1 MTTWLAFCWRN
12 KKWTGP
18 TVLVLAAIATGL
30 VVWQWP
36 QISSSYLSTRDLLSR
51 SLGFGFLL
59 PLLWAATLTLAI
71 WKMRF
76 LLKARFINRWLAAL
90 LGTFALWGA
99 LAFFPAD
106 SGLLNEYTLGGHIG
120 RSLKGSSD
128 LIGVLRLAGAT
139 AFALVLAFPLG
150 SRRFSKYAAEKLHLA
165 AVTIRPHI
173 ARLFRKLG
181 SMRAERARRR
191 AERAQM
197 KEEIALASLAAYN
210 LKEDSS
216 KPRITVQ
223 EAPVPRVVVNPRNA
237 SSASRSLEMGVV
249 EAPPRPAARPAR
261 EPVVERE
268 LAEQPAPVAAKPERA
283 SKVAP
288 LNLEIQTP
296 RAPLRLEDWKLPP
309 VTLLTEAPAESQEP
323 GVDQEKTSSLIENTL
338 SEYGIEVNVAE
349 VKIGPVVTMFGL
361 VPGWVRRSRQA
372 RAKAA
377 EGEDAQANAGD
388 RTRVR
393 VDSIVAREKDLALA
407 LAAPSLRIEAPI
419 PGASLVGIEV
429 PNARP
434 ASVTLRGVMET
445 VPYKS
450 LLEKSK
456 LALALGLGSG
466 GEVAVADLA
475 RMPHLLIAG
484 STGSGKSVCI
494 NTVISCMIMQN
505 SPWETRLLL
514 IDPKRVELTPYN
526 GIPHLIIPVVV
537 EPEVAV
543 QSLRGLVQE
552 MLSRYKLLE
561 EAGARNIAS
570 YNQDLPPEEQ
580 MPFIVVAV
588 DELADL
594 MMAAPHDIEHSIIRL
609 AQLGRATGIHM
620 IVATQR
626 PSVNVVTGLIKA
638 NFPGR
643 ISFAVAS
650 QIDSRTILDAAGAEK
665 LLGRGD
671 MLFQP
676 PDGPK
681 PTRIQGAFLSDTDIE
696 EVVKHWQ
703 GQRGPLPPPIPLEGG
718 EPLTGGGGGQPS
730 GGDHGDDLME
740 KAWEI
745 ATSHNRLSTSLLQ
758 RRLRIGYPR
767 AARLMDL
774 LEEEGVIGP
783 GEAGKSRDVL
793 VSRGKRPGPE
803 D

>member
-1 MTTWLAFCWRN
+1 MTTWWAFCWRN
-12 KKWTGP
+12 QKWTGP
-18 TVLVLAAIATGL
+18 SVLVLAALATGL
-30 VVWQWP
+30 VLWQWP
-36 QISSSYLSTRDLLSR
+36 QISSGYISTRDLLSR

-59 PLLWAATLTLAI
+59 PLLWAAVLALAI

-76 LLKARFINRWLAAL
+76 LLKARLINRWLAAF
-90 LGTFALWGA
+90 LGTLVLWGA
-99 LAFFPAD
+99 LAFFSAD
-106 SGLLNEYTLGGHIG
+106 SGLLKEYTLGGHIG

-128 LIGVLRLAGAT
+128 LLGAFRLAGAT
-139 AFALVLAFPLG
+139 ALTLALAFPFG

-165 AVTIRPHI
+165 AVAIRSHI
-173 ARLFRKLG
+173 ARLFRKL
-181 SMRAERARRR
+181 SAMRAERAQRR
-191 AERAQM
+191 ED
-197 KEEIALASLAAYN
+197 IAVASLAAYA
-210 LKEDSS
+210 LEEDSS

-223 EAPVPRVVVNPRNA
+223 EAPAPRVVVNPRIA
-237 SSASRSLEMGVV
+237 SSPSRPLEMGVV
-249 EAPPRPAARPAR
+249 EAPLRPGARPAR
-261 EPVVERE
+261 EPIVERE
-268 LAEQPAPVAAKPERA
+268 LAKQPTPEAAKPERA
-283 SKVAP
+283 PKV
-288 LNLEIQTP
+288 
-296 RAPLRLEDWKLPP
+296 APLRLEDWKLPP
-309 VTLLTEAPAESQEP
+309 VTLLAEAPAESQEP

-372 RAKAA
+372 KGKDA
-377 EGEDAQANAGD
+377 EGEDAQANTGD

-456 LALALGLGSG
+456 LALGLGLGSG

-484 STGSGKSVCI
+484 ATGSGKSVCM

-526 GIPHLIIPVVV
+526 GIPHLISPVVV

-543 QSLRGLVQE
+543 QSLRGMVQE
-552 MLSRYKLLE
+552 MFSRYKLLE

-570 YNQDLPPEEQ
+570 YNRDLPPEEQ

-594 MMAAPHDIEHSIIRL
+594 MMAAPRDIENSIIRL

-703 GQRGPLPPPIPLEGG
+703 EQHGPLPPPISLEGG
-718 EPLTGGGGGQPS
+718 EPITNGGGQPN

-783 GEAGKSRDVL
+783 GEPGKSRDVL
-793 VSRGKRPGPE
+793 VNRGRRPGPE

>member
-18 TVLVLAAIATGL
+18 SVLVLAALATGL

-36 QISSSYLSTRDLLSR
+36 LISSSYTSNRNLLSR
-51 SLGFGFLL
+51 SLGYGFLP
-59 PLLWAATLTLAI
+59 PLLWVAALALSI

-76 LLKARFINRWLAAL
+76 LLKARLINRWLAAL
-90 LGTFALWGA
+90 LGTLVVWGV
-99 LAFFPAD
+99 LAYFSAD
-106 SGLLNEYTLGGHIG
+106 SGILKEYTLGGHIG
-120 RSLKGSSD
+120 RSIKGSSD
-128 LIGVLRLAGAT
+128 VLGVFRLAGLA
-139 AFALVLAFPLG
+139 ALVLGLAFPLG
-150 SRRFSKYAAEKLHLA
+150 SRQFSKYAVDKAHLA
-165 AVTIRPHI
+165 ATTIEPHI
-173 ARLFRKLG
+173 GRLFRKLG
-181 SMRAERARRR
+181 AMRAERAQKR
-191 AERAQM
+191 AAAR
-197 KEEIALASLAAYN
+197 LAAAVEPEAATN
-210 LKEDSS
+210 GRRVERG
-216 KPRITVQ
+216 KPTITVQ
-223 EAPVPRVVVNPRNA
+223 EAPVPRVIVNRRVT
-237 SSASRSLEMGVV
+237 SSPSMSLEMRGV
-249 EAPPRPAARPAR
+249 ETPLRPNARPKS

-268 LAEQPAPVAAKPERA
+268 WASQPGSEAAEPEAMPLRPEVQIPRA
-283 SKVAP
+283 SV
-288 LNLEIQTP
+288 N
-296 RAPLRLEDWKLPP
+296 LEDWILPP
-309 VTLLTEAPAESQEP
+309 VTLLAEAPAESQEP

-372 RAKAA
+372 RGKAA
-377 EGEDAQANAGD
+377 EGEDAQANTGD

-570 YNQDLPPEEQ
+570 YNQDLPPEKQ

-718 EPLTGGGGGQPS
+718 EPLTGGGGQPN
-730 GGDHGDDLME
+730 GGDYGDDLME

-783 GEAGKSRDVL
+783 GEPGKSRDVL
-793 VSRGKRPGPE
+793 VSRGRRPGPE

>member
-12 KKWTGP
+12 QKWTGP
-18 TVLVLAAIATGL
+18 SVLVLAALATGL
-30 VVWQWP
+30 VLWQWP
-36 QISSSYLSTRDLLSR
+36 QISSGYISTRDLLSR

-59 PLLWAATLTLAI
+59 PLLWAAALALAI
-71 WKMRF
+71 WKIRF

-90 LGTFALWGA
+90 LGTFVLWGA
-99 LAFFPAD
+99 LAYFPAD
-106 SGLLNEYTLGGHIG
+106 SGLLKEYTLGGHIA

-128 LIGVLRLAGAT
+128 LLGVFRLAGAT
-139 AFALVLAFPLG
+139 ALTLVLAFPLG
-150 SRRFSKYAAEKLHLA
+150 SRRFSRYAAEKIHLA
-165 AVTIRPHI
+165 AVTVRHHI
-173 ARLFRKLG
+173 ARLFRKL
-181 SMRAERARRR
+181 SAMRAERAQRRE
-191 AERAQM
+191 A
-197 KEEIALASLAAYN
+197 IAVASLAAYSR
-210 LKEDSS
+210 KEDSS

-223 EAPVPRVVVNPRNA
+223 EAPVPRVVVNPRIA
-237 SSASRSLEMGVV
+237 SSPSRPSEMGVV
-249 EAPPRPAARPAR
+249 EAPLRPGARPAR
-261 EPVVERE
+261 EPMVERE
-268 LAEQPAPVAAKPERA
+268 RAGQPVSEAAKPERA
-283 SKVAP
+283 PKVAP
-288 LNLEIQTP
+288 LNLEMQTP
-296 RAPLRLEDWKLPP
+296 RAPLPLSLEDWKLPP

-372 RAKAA
+372 KGKGA
-377 EGEDAQANAGD
+377 EGEDAQANTGD

-456 LALALGLGSG
+456 LTLGLGLGSG

-484 STGSGKSVCI
+484 STGSGKSVCM

-543 QSLRGLVQE
+543 QSLRGMVQE

-570 YNQDLPPEEQ
+570 YNRDLPPEKQ

-718 EPLTGGGGGQPS
+718 EPLTGGGGQPS

-793 VSRGKRPGPE
+793 VSRGKRSGPE